1 MSQYHQTSGLEAKH
15 SLDNAFAPK
24 DTYYPYHSLCARFVS
39 HANAVICVICD
50 TIHMTMTAACLY
62 FLTCRIFCSNLH
74 YNENA
79 QRRQAQTIDGQ
90 LRWSIVY
97 PKAYKGEK
105 AVARPLKEKPS
116 YGTLLNY
123 IYIFA
128 SFALKR
134 NAIHWKLSAHP
145 HSLH

>member
-1 MSQYHQTSGLEAKH
+1 
-15 SLDNAFAPK
+15 
-24 DTYYPYHSLCARFVS
+24 
-39 HANAVICVICD
+39 
-50 TIHMTMTAACLY
+50 MTMTAACLY
-62 FLTCRIFCSNLH
+62 FLTCRIFCLNLH

-79 QRRQAQTIDGQ
+79 QRRQTQAIDGQ
-90 LRWSIVY
+90 LRWLIVY

-116 YGTLLNY
+116 YGTLFNY

-134 NAIHWKLSAHP
+134 TAIHWKVIAHP